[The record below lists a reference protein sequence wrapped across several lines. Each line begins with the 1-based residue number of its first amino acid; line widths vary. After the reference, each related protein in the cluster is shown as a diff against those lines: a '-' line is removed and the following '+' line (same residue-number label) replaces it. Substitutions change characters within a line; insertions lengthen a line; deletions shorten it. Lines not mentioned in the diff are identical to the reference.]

1 MQDIGN
7 LENTEPITIVDYGM
21 GNISSIKNMIKK
33 IGGTSIFSR
42 DKDIILNSSKIILPG
57 VGAFDAGMQS
67 LKEAGIDKAII
78 TSAENGSTILGICL
92 GFQLLFEESEEGEM
106 NGLGLIKGKV
116 KKFINR
122 PHIRVPH
129 MGWNIIKPE
138 SDSILFDKSNEIP
151 LRFYFVHSYYAE
163 CSHADDISAKCTY
176 GDEFTCSIENGNI
189 LGVQFHPEKS
199 HKFGIKLFKRFLN
212 A

>member
-1 MQDIGN
+1 
-7 LENTEPITIVDYGM
+7 
-21 GNISSIKNMIKK
+21 
-33 IGGTSIFSR
+33 
-42 DKDIILNSSKIILPG
+42 
-57 VGAFDAGMQS
+57 
-67 LKEAGIDKAII
+67 
-78 TSAENGSTILGICL
+78 
-92 GFQLLFEESEEGEM
+92 
-106 NGLGLIKGKV
+106 
-116 KKFINR
+116 
-122 PHIRVPH
+122 

-163 CSHADDISAKCTY
+163 CSHADDVSAKCTY

-199 HKFGIKLFKRFLN
+199 HNFGIKLFKRFLN